1 LDEGSVAIAVGTSS
15 FTLPAAD
22 VDIVD
27 ALLMADTGSYLKI
40 KGIAGMLD
48 VTAHPFNSKLDTKA
62 MATILTEEAG
72 IILDVNAAGAVISLG
87 ASSWNSGDI
96 TYRDEDGVYDDPTL
110 WTFVGNVTYPVPDL
124 VTIDA
129 GFGLKQGAPCVVDPD
144 TGANSVKKED
154 AISDMGLAAKADV
167 KAVPNLSLAPAIGV
181 RMLTEPDPDDLE
193 KTITAT
199 GIKFDLPV
207 SYSMDALTAK
217 VGFTFTDYT
226 FLTECGDPQNDA
238 YDESTAE
245 LKVTLG
251 GSYALSDMGV
261 TPKLDV
267 TVYPGV
273 AARKVKATELWQ
285 VDPHDDNDDYG
296 AWDNDTADATGS
308 KGQTL
313 EKDTEPGLAF
323 KVEPAVDVKVSDDIT
338 ITPKFIYKSDS
349 NFPEDY
355 ELDAAGDTIVTGVQ
369 KGTQVGF
376 EIKLAASF

>member
-1 LDEGSVAIAVGTSS
+1 
-15 FTLPAAD
+15 
-22 VDIVD
+22 
-27 ALLMADTGSYLKI
+27 
-40 KGIAGMLD
+40 
-48 VTAHPFNSKLDTKA
+48 
-62 MATILTEEAG
+62 
-72 IILDVNAAGAVISLG
+72 VISLG

-129 GFGLKQGAPCVVDPD
+129 GFGLKQGAPCVVDPG

-273 AARKVKATELWQ
+273 AARKVKATELWE

-296 AWDNDTADATGS
+296 AWDTEDV
-308 KGQTL
+308 GQTL
-313 EKDTEPGLAF
+313 EKDQEPGLAF
-323 KVEPAVDVKVSDDIT
+323 KVEPAVDIKVSDDIT

-355 ELDAAGDTIVTGVQ
+355 ELDAAGDTIVTGAQ